1 MAMALR
7 PREGPRSMASRCTAH
22 ALADGCRIWVTP
34 EGLLASQKYPA
45 AWPRISPIVED
56 ILRILPVS
64 ISAFSGRLRSPLA
77 ISSLA
82 PQLRCFRQ
90 HPRLLVGSVGASGR
104 WREGEFHRL
113 LAAQL
118 RTDQIALVATQP
130 QQQQHLVVDGLGT
143 GLRREAI
150 RLVAFHDRRRDL
162 HDESLAEEVG
172 HVPERIDREGRGL
185 VLRFVLDQEIVCRLR
200 DGFPSLVAGFLFN
213 DLAVTLL
220 QSLALAA
227 FLHDGRAACWR
238 CRWNSCRVA
247 CRPLPSAA
255 SCDSLE
261 PILGDESEEFQGGSL
276 RTLFTAFP
284 LAHQTRCHVQISGEN
299 RLARALPQT
308 KGADFRRLQWL
319 HWCKTQ
325 VIEFTHRAFVH
336 YAGGV
341 KTFGRLVNRRHQR
354 TTVLLF
360 HRSVERRGREE

>member
-1 MAMALR
+1 MLK
-7 PREGPRSMASRCTAH
+7 SVQW
-22 ALADGCRIWVTP
+22 RIC
-34 EGLLASQKYPA
+34 
-45 AWPRISPIVED
+45 SPGVGT
-56 ILRILPVS
+56 ILRILPAS
-64 ISAFSGRLRSPLA
+64 ISAFSGRLRSALA

-185 VLRFVLDQEIVCRLR
+185 VLRFVLDQEIVCRLL

-213 DLAVTLL
+213 DLAVTRL

-261 PILGDESEEFQGGSL
+261 PILGDESEEFQGGSM

-325 VIEFTHRAFVH
+325 VIEFTHRCVCPLRRRREDLRQSRESTPSEDYGIAFSSH
-336 YAGGV
+336 I
-341 KTFGRLVNRRHQR
+341 TSVNVPDA
-354 TTVLLF
+354 TTRAITLSSWASTSDASFLSATSSSLPMLSF
-360 HRSVERRGREE
+360 SFFAKP